1 MRRKF
6 HYRLLH
12 KATGLRR
19 AALAGTAGLAVAGL
33 LAAPLLG
40 TPADAGS
47 RTYSALTTGAGA
59 GEARIH
65 DSSLTARSVTLPFSK
80 STVVE
85 LPADLADL
93 VISNP
98 AIVEAVTHTARRTI
112 LIGAQPGQTNA
123 FFYGHDGRE
132 LLSLDIRV
140 ERDMAGL
147 HALIDQHIPDAD
159 VEIQGVN
166 NNILLTGSVPNAAT
180 ANRLQSLAGMWLDEA
195 TAGGAAGEVVN
206 LLAVEGRDQVMLK
219 VRIVEMQRSVT
230 KQLGINLEAVG
241 RLGDATV
248 SLLSANGLATGAGFG
263 AGVNWAN
270 SGDGDLR
277 QLNSSLTA
285 LERVGLIRTLA
296 EPTLTAISGETASF
310 LSGGEFPLLSGTT
323 IDNFGRITRE
333 FTFKPYG
340 VSLGFTPV
348 VLSEGRISLNISTEV
363 SEPTTEGSFET
374 GGDTSADIL
383 GLRVRR
389 ADSVVEMPAGG
400 SLVIAGLIREETRQ
414 GSDGTPGLK
423 DIPALG
429 AAFRN
434 RDEIQTQQELMIIVT
449 PYLVEATD
457 PDRLQTPLDA
467 FVPATDSQA
476 VVLGRIN
483 DAHSGAAP
491 ALPAPAGYRPA
502 KPGLGH
508 VLD

>member
-1 MRRKF
+1 MRIGFSK
-6 HYRLLH
+6 
-12 KATGLRR
+12 LRAVSLKG
-19 AALAGTAGLAVAGL
+19 AAMAGVCGLATAGL
-33 LAAPLLG
+33 LATPLIG

-47 RTYSALTTGAGA
+47 RTYSSLNPVT

-65 DSSLTARSVTLPFSK
+65 DSSVTSRSVTLPYSK

-93 VISNP
+93 VVSNP
-98 AIVEAVTHTARRTI
+98 EIVEAVTHTSRRTI
-112 LIGAQPGQTNA
+112 LIGKAPGQTNA

-140 ERDMAGL
+140 ERDMKGL
-147 HALIDQHIPDAD
+147 HSLIARHVPDAE
-159 VEIQGVN
+159 VEIQGIN
-166 NNILLTGSVPNAAT
+166 NNILLTGSVPDAST
-180 ANRLQSLAGMWLDEA
+180 SNRLQSLAEMWLDEA
-195 TAGGAAGEVVN
+195 AGGGAGEVVN

-219 VRIVEMQRSVT
+219 VKIVEMQRSVT
-230 KQLGINLEAVG
+230 KQLGIDLEAVG
-241 RLGDATV
+241 QLGDATV
-248 SLLSANGLATGAGFG
+248 SLLSANGIATGAGLSAG
-263 AGVNWAN
+263 ANWVNQ
-270 SGDGDLR
+270 GDGDLK
-277 QLNSSLTA
+277 QLNSSLSA
-285 LERVGLIRTLA
+285 LERVGLVRTMA

-323 IDNFGRITRE
+323 VDNFGRLTRQ

-340 VSLGFTPV
+340 VSLGFTPI

-363 SEPTTEGSFET
+363 SEPTTEGSFEGI
-374 GGDTSADIL
+374 GGDIL

-389 ADSVVEMPAGG
+389 ADSVVEIPAGG

-414 GSDGTPGLK
+414 SSDGTPGLK

-434 RDEIQTQQELMIIVT
+434 RDDLQTQQELMIIVT
-449 PYLVEATD
+449 PYLVEATH
-457 PDRLQTPLDA
+457 PDKLQTPIDA

-476 VVLGRIN
+476 VVMGRIN
-483 DAHSGAAP
+483 DAHSGP
-491 ALPAPAGYRPA
+491 AQARPAPAGYRPA
-502 KPGLGH
+502 ARPGLGH

>member
-1 MRRKF
+1 MRISF
-6 HYRLLH
+6 PTL
-12 KATGLRR
+12 KAASMAGVCSL
-19 AALAGTAGLAVAGL
+19 ALAGLI
-33 LAAPLLG
+33 AAPLLG

-47 RTYSALTTGAGA
+47 RTYSSLSPVA

-65 DSSLTARSVTLPFSK
+65 DSSATARSVTLPFSK

-93 VISNP
+93 VVSNP
-98 AIVEAVTHTARRTI
+98 EIVEAVTHTARRTI
-112 LIGAQPGQTNA
+112 LIGSKPGQTNA

-140 ERDMAGL
+140 ERDMKGL
-147 HALIDQHIPDAD
+147 HSLIRQHVPNAD
-159 VEIQGVN
+159 VEIQGIN
-166 NNILLTGSVPNAAT
+166 NNILLTGSVPDAST
-180 ANRLQSLAGMWLDEA
+180 SNRLQSLAEMWLDEA
-195 TAGGAAGEVVN
+195 AGGGEGEVVN

-219 VRIVEMQRSVT
+219 VKIVEMQRSVT

-241 RLGDATV
+241 QLGDATV
-248 SLLSANGLATGAGFG
+248 SLLSANGIATGAGFAGG
-263 AGVNWAN
+263 ANWVNQ
-270 SGDGDLR
+270 GDGDLR
-277 QLNSSLTA
+277 QLNSSLSA
-285 LERVGLIRTLA
+285 LERVGLVRTMA

-323 IDNFGRITRE
+323 IDNFGRITRQFE
-333 FTFKPYG
+333 FKPYG
-340 VSLGFTPV
+340 VSLGFTPI

-374 GGDTSADIL
+374 GGDFSSEIL

-389 ADSVVEMPAGG
+389 ADSVVEIPAGG

-414 GSDGTPGLK
+414 TSDGTPGLK

-434 RDEIQTQQELMIIVT
+434 RDDLQTQQELMIIVT
-449 PYLVEATD
+449 PYLVEATH
-457 PDRLQTPLDA
+457 PDKLQTPIDA
-467 FVPATDSQA
+467 FVPATDSNA

-483 DAHSGAAP
+483 DTHKGIAP
-491 ALPAPAGYRPA
+491 APVAPAGFEPA
-502 KPGLGH
+502 AAPSLGH